1 MAAPTDN
8 PLAEYDSSESCDTD
22 GSGDYQPTPAK
33 REQKQTGPGV
43 TASLLFNSN
52 VSGVL
57 DRNKMSNREAVRL
70 MVPIAVALGHDPSS
84 LPLSR
89 STIHRM
95 RQKTQKEFAEAT
107 LMEYKPSC
115 PIVVHWDGKIL
126 PEIFGQG
133 KAFQS
138 WFQEMA
144 RKSCWVYR
152 SWLQALESRKLR
164 PFIAC

>member
-1 MAAPTDN
+1 MFSRQLTDN

-22 GSGDYQPTPAK
+22 DSGDYQPTPAK

-70 MVPIAVALGHDPSS
+70 MVPIAVALGHNPSS

-89 STIHRM
+89 SIIHRM
-95 RQKTQKEFAEAT
+95 RHKTRKEFAEAT
-107 LMEYKPSC
+107 LMEYKPS
-115 PIVVHWDGKIL
+115 
-126 PEIFGQG
+126 
-133 KAFQS
+133 
-138 WFQEMA
+138 
-144 RKSCWVYR
+144 Y
-152 SWLQALESRKLR
+152 
-164 PFIAC
+164 